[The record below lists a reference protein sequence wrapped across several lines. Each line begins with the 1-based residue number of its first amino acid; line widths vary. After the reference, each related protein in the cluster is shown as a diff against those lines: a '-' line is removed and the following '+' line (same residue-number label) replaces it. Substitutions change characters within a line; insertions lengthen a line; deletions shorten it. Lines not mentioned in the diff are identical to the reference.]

1 MSACEFRPAVEGGGG
16 LGVAPEEVAAVVQD
30 GADEEDAPALL
41 DFEGHVDG
49 GEEGVGVDAADVRFG
64 AAELGRVRCVGHD
77 REAGAC
83 GEVCLKLCGVPV
95 VDLATG
101 DGCG

>member
-1 MSACEFRPAVEGGGG
+1 
-16 LGVAPEEVAAVVQD
+16 
-30 GADEEDAPALL
+30 
-41 DFEGHVDG
+41 
-49 GEEGVGVDAADVRFG
+49 VDAADVRFG
-64 AAELGRVRCVGHD
+64 AAELGRVRYVGHD

-83 GEVCLKLCGVPV
+83 GEVCLKLYGVPV